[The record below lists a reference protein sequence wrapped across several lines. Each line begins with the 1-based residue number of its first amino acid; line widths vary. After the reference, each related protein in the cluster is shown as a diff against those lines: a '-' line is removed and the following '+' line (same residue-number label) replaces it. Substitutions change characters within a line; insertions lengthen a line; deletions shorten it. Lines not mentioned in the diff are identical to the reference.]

1 MEILA
6 TREIIK
12 GDEIFIDSG
21 KNWEQAWDQHLRN
34 WQPQRMG
41 KGEWKSANVLN
52 NELGPLEAAPD
63 LSENHISTDS
73 CGVLFTGCLYER
85 ESYNDW
91 DGCADADIEWEIG
104 PSMMSSLSL
113 ALQLRMTMALKKQ
126 SHTSMDRF
134 GHVPF

>member
-34 WQPQRMG
+34 WHPQRMG

-52 NELGPLEAAPD
+52 NELGPLEVAPD

-85 ESYNDW
+85 ESYDDW
-91 DGCADADIEWEIG
+91 DGCADADIEWEHWAINDVI
-104 PSMMSSLSL
+104 
-113 ALQLRMTMALKKQ
+113 TE
-126 SHTSMDRF
+126 F
-134 GHVPF
+134 GTPAQNDYGIEEAISYADGSF